1 MLLQIRIMFIG
12 ALIANV
18 LHSRAVVSLASR
30 NPTPIERINSD
41 EGILI
46 NWSAFTPE
54 DFMIVNFSRTLIQC
68 LPIVQYWDVIKGSF
82 RSAGLLGDKVNLS
95 VSEVLGTEHAQGL
108 GLRGLV
114 SQIEKKVVVRGKAR
128 KMQTD
133 VVELPMVFMHAANA
147 LKDIASIYDVLKVQV
162 QNRGTPKEIQKKKDF
177 FLSRFDPD
185 WIVPAELLFKSNL
198 TALRLQKLSYKHE
211 IEILS
216 RRKLQERSV
225 LKINSSQAQILEVHE
240 RLLASVQ
247 LHNEAMKQL
256 HKERLQH
263 LRHIHLQEDNT
274 TALEQIS
281 ISQKEMHLDIEL
293 LKENDK

>member
-1 MLLQIRIMFIG
+1 MLLQIRIMLIG

-18 LHSRAVVSLASR
+18 LRGVASLDSQ
-30 NPTPIERINSD
+30 NPTPIESINSG

-54 DFMIVNFSRTLIQC
+54 DFMIVNFSRNLIQC
-68 LPIVQYWDVIKGSF
+68 LPVVQYWDVIKGSF

-95 VSEVLGTEHAQGL
+95 VSEVLGTEHTQGL

-216 RRKLQERSV
+216 RQKLQERSV

-240 RLLASVQ
+240 RLLESVQ
-247 LHNEAMKQL
+247 LHNEVMKQL

-263 LRHIHLQEDNT
+263 LRNIHLQEDNA